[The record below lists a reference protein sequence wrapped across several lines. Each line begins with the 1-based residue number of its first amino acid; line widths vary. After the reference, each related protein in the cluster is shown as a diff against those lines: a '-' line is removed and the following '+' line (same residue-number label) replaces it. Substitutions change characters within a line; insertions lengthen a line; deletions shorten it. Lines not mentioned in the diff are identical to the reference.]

1 MSDFPGFSER
11 EIDVG
16 EATIYA
22 RVGGSGP
29 PLLLL
34 HGYPQSHR
42 MWARVAE
49 KLVSRFTVVAAD
61 LRGYGRSS
69 APASQKGERYT
80 KRAMAADAVALMRA
94 LGHERFSLAG
104 HDRGGRVAYRL
115 AFDHPECV
123 EKLAV
128 LDIVPTWEMWDAI
141 DAAKALSSYH
151 WQFLAQPE
159 PLPERLIGGAPDYFI
174 DHTLASWTGDK
185 SLKSFAPDALDAYR
199 AAFRDPARVHAT
211 CEDYR
216 AGATLDREIDAADR
230 DAGRRIAAPL
240 LALWGEKGIPA
251 KGVHPLEVWRR
262 WAAEPSGEALPG
274 GHFLPEECPE
284 ETTRA
289 LMAFFA

>member
-151 WQFLAQPE
+151 WHVSRPA
-159 PLPERLIGGAPDYFI
+159 
-174 DHTLASWTGDK
+174 
-185 SLKSFAPDALDAYR
+185 R
-199 AAFRDPARVHAT
+199 AA
-211 CEDYR
+211 
-216 AGATLDREIDAADR
+216 AGD
-230 DAGRRIAAPL
+230 G
-240 LALWGEKGIPA
+240 
-251 KGVHPLEVWRR
+251 
-262 WAAEPSGEALPG
+262 
-274 GHFLPEECPE
+274 
-284 ETTRA
+284 
-289 LMAFFA
+289 